1 MATDPQTW
9 TSDDIL
15 TQVER
20 AAMAKSPETLIPFL
34 DYKVIEFVWVA
45 PLSMKVRRG
54 WREWLR
60 RQSFCRHSPKEII
73 ERPKIEFGIPLRELL
88 SDPL

>member
-1 MATDPQTW
+1 MDPQTY

-15 TQVER
+15 TKVER
-20 AAMAKSPETLIPFL
+20 AAMAKSLETRIPFL
-34 DYKVIEFVWVA
+34 DYKMIEFAWVA
-45 PLSMKVRRG
+45 PLSMKVRRE

-60 RQSFCRHSPKEII
+60 RQSFCWHPPKEII
-73 ERPKIEFGIPLRELL
+73 ERPKMEFGIQLRELL